1 VFVTGK
7 AATCRAVT
15 WYRRPTEMILL
26 LGYSASLILTFV
38 ISATI
43 LSVILTVTTA
53 NKAPGHSYRSHV
65 VPRSMHEAHKHH
77 GNSKYARATAK
88 KSTSVVANARQL
100 PEVTGKEVGEP

>member
-1 VFVTGK
+1 MFVTGK

-15 WYRRPTEMILL
+15 WYRRLTEMILL

-65 VPRSMHEAHKHH
+65 VLRSMHEAHKHH

-88 KSTSVVANARQL
+88 KSTSVVADARQL
-100 PEVTGKEVGEP
+100 PVTGKEVGEP